1 MPFIF
6 AEFFGKNIYKIITLV
21 PGHPARK
28 KVVELSRF
36 FAQLSLAGRRERMWN
51 KVPSWSLA
59 TTEV

>member
-28 KVVELSRF
+28 KVVELSHF
-36 FAQLSLAGRRERMWN
+36 FAQLSLAGRRERMGN
-51 KVPSWSLA
+51 
-59 TTEV
+59 